1 MAKNVTKFAKTQQHV
16 SIQTSC
22 TILANPFT
30 MPMNGKR
37 KSLACVRTLRVL
49 KKPWCNIEISKRQ
62 QETTQATHKPKKSK
76 WPCLL
81 QPCAWA
87 LWLKLGQGKKETGQK
102 KSKERK
108 KIEHI
113 RGIKKKKFN
122 VILMM
127 RFRVYYREEGDD
139 FLSNLGCMNLMSS
152 KQIHD
157 SKLASFSLMTF
168 IV

>member
-1 MAKNVTKFAKTQQHV
+1 
-16 SIQTSC
+16 
-22 TILANPFT
+22 
-30 MPMNGKR
+30 
-37 KSLACVRTLRVL
+37 
-49 KKPWCNIEISKRQ
+49 
-62 QETTQATHKPKKSK
+62 
-76 WPCLL
+76 
-81 QPCAWA
+81 
-87 LWLKLGQGKKETGQK
+87 LGQGKKETGQK